1 MNNEQI
7 QNQPTNVPTQPPPST
22 PSPPPLPSVEEVPRK
37 SHFMLF
43 IFLFTL
49 IIFLILG
56 YIIFYN
62 MSLNNTS
69 KVSNYES
76 SKDTSTQITQAA
88 SPTPDEEIEVQNI
101 DIGDVEKD
109 LKDIDTDVGQL

>member
-7 QNQPTNVPTQPPPST
+7 PTQQINTPTT
-22 PSPPPLPSVEEVPRK
+22 PSAPNPSIPSVEKPRK